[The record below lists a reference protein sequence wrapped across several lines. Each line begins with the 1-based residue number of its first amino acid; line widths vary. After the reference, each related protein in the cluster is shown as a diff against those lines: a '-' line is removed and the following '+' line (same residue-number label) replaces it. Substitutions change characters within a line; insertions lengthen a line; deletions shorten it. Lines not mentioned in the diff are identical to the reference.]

1 MRAAEKAVVML
12 ASCQDGVVSLEQAC
26 ARGMSKDQVKRRV
39 RSGRWCRVHPGVYGI
54 EGARHSWM
62 RLVRAAALWAG
73 DGGFLSHH
81 TAAALCRLP
90 SFANEPMPITVSAV
104 RHSPAPPGIR
114 FVRRSTLLPR
124 ETARVQGLKV
134 TTIERTLLDLAPEL
148 TEEDLAA
155 NLDDALRLRL
165 TTTER
170 LSSLLERR
178 AGAPGSRMLR
188 RLVDQRTG
196 QGVTESELERKVLG
210 FLEDYGF
217 PSPARQQRVRV
228 RGHRFRLDFAFREA
242 PVVIEADGYAWHST
256 IEAFEADRRRLN
268 ALTTRGY
275 RVLQW
280 TWSALDTRPDELADE
295 LRAVLGP
302 TSSSSATR
310 ASRDAT

>member
-1 MRAAEKAVVML
+1 MRAAEKAVLML

-26 ARGMSKDQVKRRV
+26 ARGMSRDQVKRRV
-39 RSGRWCRVHPGVYGI
+39 QSGRWCRVHPGVYGI

-81 TAAALCRLP
+81 TAAALWGLP
-90 SFANEPMPITVSAV
+90 RFANEPMPITVSAV
-104 RHSPAPPGIR
+104 VHAPAPAGIR
-114 FVRRSTLLPR
+114 FVRRTTLLPR
-124 ETARVQGLKV
+124 ETARVQGLRV
-134 TTIERTLLDLAPEL
+134 TSIERTLLDLAPEL
-148 TEEDLAA
+148 TEDDLAA
-155 NLDDALRLRL
+155 NLDDALRLKL

-170 LSSLLERR
+170 LQSLLDRR
-178 AGAPGSRMLR
+178 PGCPGTRILG
-188 RLVDQRTG
+188 RLVARRSDQG
-196 QGVTESELERKVLG
+196 ITESELERKVLT

-217 PSPARQQRVRV
+217 PSPLRQQRVRV
-228 RGHRFRLDFAFREA
+228 RGRRFRLDFAFQEA

-280 TWSALDTRPDELADE
+280 TWSALDSRPEQLAEELH
-295 LRAVLGP
+295 AVLRS
-302 TSSSSATR
+302 TSSSSGAR
-310 ASRDAT
+310 ASPGVT